1 MYEHIFSNHSLKPVH
16 QYPVFT
22 NSEGLVWPSVLLLF
36 CFALFV
42 FLKITAPSKLINT
55 FRSSYSIQAIRQL
68 ERDEF
73 NPFNPASFGLSLVFI
88 LMLNFFL
95 YKVNSEFNQILT
107 EQKDIWQFLF
117 LLLIT
122 CLFLPFKFGIK
133 KLLGFITDTTHLTN
147 ELFYNNLVINQSLG
161 MILLPAMAIVELSG
175 FNPLYTLITSFI
187 IISVS
192 YVIKLY
198 RGIMFSLIEN
208 RIGLL
213 QVFIYLCALEILP
226 FLVFTKYII
235 TTF

>member
-16 QYPVFT
+16 RYPVFT
-22 NSEGLVWPSVLLLF
+22 NSEALIWPSVLLLF
-36 CFALFV
+36 CFALIV

-68 ERDEF
+68 EREEF
-73 NPFNPASFGLSLVFI
+73 NPFNPSSFGLSLVFL
-88 LMLNFFL
+88 LMFNFFL

-107 EQKDIWQFLF
+107 QQKDIWQFLF
-117 LLLIT
+117 LMLIT
-122 CLFLPFKFGIK
+122 CLFLPFKFGMK
-133 KLLGFITDTTHLTN
+133 KLVGIITDTSHLTN

-161 MILLPAMAIVELSG
+161 MILLPAMAVVELSG
-175 FNPLYTLITSFI
+175 FNPLYTLITCLI
-187 IISVS
+187 IIAVS
-192 YVIKLY
+192 YLIKLY